1 MDTAPTIFIP
11 ATEYAVTQ
19 TVRGRRDRLAAIPGV
34 TRARVASAPPPS
46 DYMALEVGP
55 EFAAFPLLRYVCA
68 LNGWEVVSVAGDK
81 IIIDCNRIG
90 AQVVEIDP
98 VHGSGFAEGAY
109 YGGPGAWGGY
119 GVRDAAGPWYRFTV
133 VGGLQPCSAED
144 AIAALTRSAERHCAG
159 DRDFIA
165 EIVSF

>member
-81 IIIDCNRIG
+81 IIINGQARLPQPG
-90 AQVVEIDP
+90 MPVAPVE
-98 VHGSGFAEGAY
+98 G
-109 YGGPGAWGGY
+109 
-119 GVRDAAGPWYRFTV
+119 DAATPKQT
-133 VGGLQPCSAED
+133 
-144 AIAALTRSAERHCAG
+144 AAQ
-159 DRDFIA
+159 
-165 EIVSF
+165 